1 MNGAIESL
9 ERILLDTKENPLQF
23 VHPDQDR
30 LVAARALEGRG
41 LRALAVVGSYWMIT
55 GTFIDES
62 CSELPRVLQD
72 VWDREFKKYDHLLA
86 EDLIFEIAKEVLGYS
101 PREDEVIQEDKYE
114 SVYSCV
120 HSIIQPQMIMG
131 RMDTSFRH
139 DKTPERTI
147 RGLLEGY
154 RTMRQIMS

>member
-1 MNGAIESL
+1 MNEIIKSL
-9 ERILLDTKENPLQF
+9 EGILLDTKESPLQF
-23 VHPDQDR
+23 AHPDQDR
-30 LVAARALEGRG
+30 LIAARALEGKG
-41 LRALAVVGSYWMIT
+41 LRALAVVGSYWTIT
-55 GTFIDES
+55 GTFIEES
-62 CSELPRVLQD
+62 CPEIPRVLQD

-86 EDLIFEIAKEVLGYS
+86 EDLIFEIAKEVLGYA
-101 PREDEVIQEDKYE
+101 PREDEVISVERYE

-131 RMDTSFRH
+131 RMDTSFRR
-139 DKTPERTI
+139 DRTPERTM